1 MSRPAS
7 WPSPVFDAPVLRG
20 LDARARSGLS
30 RAGHLFEVGPGER
43 VYDEGDPSDVFYVVV
58 RGEIAIEALRRG
70 DERPGVVRTARRG
83 DTFGEDAAL
92 GGPRRAGA
100 RAIETTELA
109 EVPLRVFQRL
119 AEQSGASGLV
129 EREERVLRRAATRDL
144 LGTLAL
150 SRDLDDGDMEL
161 LLDAVQPAA
170 FRRAERIFVEGDPA
184 DDCLLVTDG
193 LVQLSTADDGRI
205 QVRAYLARGDFFGD
219 TDLVGAGRRSM
230 TAVALGD
237 CRCLRVPGR
246 VLRSLA
252 DRNPGLLSRMR
263 RIAADRQAL
272 QEDVV
277 GAAGDGSTEHV
288 FHDLYRMQMARSLL
302 AIDQQSCVRCG
313 HCAWACAELYGV
325 ARLVR
330 HGDKVVTKLDSADDP
345 QSLLLPNSCQHCEN
359 PVCMIDC
366 PTGAIGR
373 DPRGEVFIRDEL
385 CTGCGA
391 CAKAC
396 PWENIRMAPRPD
408 AGAPSADLAVK
419 CDLCRGYE
427 APACVAACPTESIF
441 RLEPAQDFVEVRR
454 LFGAPGR
461 RALERDD
468 PRWLR
473 RAVGFALAF
482 AMGLGGLALG
492 LGTAGLALPALAT
505 GSIAGLLCLAL
516 GAYVFPKRGVR
527 YWLRPR
533 DAPSAARR
541 AAGDPG
547 PRPAARSRV
556 RAHATL
562 HVALGLVAMGAVA
575 LHAGLRFPSNVAG
588 ALNLGFWWVALL
600 GVAGALLYRALPERL
615 SRIERRGAL
624 PEDLAREREALV
636 ARLYRDASGRSDLL
650 KAIVDK
656 LLVPYSRRPFG
667 SLLLVLSGRSLRK
680 EQQRLRRRVE
690 QVLEGRGGEQLDGLD
705 DVLRTVVELRA
716 LPARRGLTALLRG
729 WLPLHLVLGG
739 LLFVLL
745 VLHVAGVTLR

>member
-1 MSRPAS
+1 MSEPAS
-7 WPSPVFDAPVLRG
+7 WPAAVFDAPVLRG
-20 LDARARSGLS
+20 LDERGRSGLS
-30 RAGHLFEVGPGER
+30 RAGRLVELDAGQNL
-43 VYDEGDPSDVFYVVV
+43 YDEGEPSDAFYVVV
-58 RGEIAIEALRRG
+58 RGAVALEAVRRG
-70 DERPGVVRTARRG
+70 DEQPAVVRVAKRG

-92 GGPRRAGA
+92 GGGRRARA
-100 RAIETTELA
+100 RAVEAAELA
-109 EVPLRVFQRL
+109 EVPFAVFQRL
-119 AEQSGASGLV
+119 AEQSGASALV
-129 EREERVLRRAATRDL
+129 EREVRVLRRAATRDL

-150 SRDLDDGDMEL
+150 SRDLDESDLEL
-161 LLDAVQPAA
+161 LLDAVQPAE

-205 QVRAYLARGDFFGD
+205 QVRAYLTRGDFFGD

-230 TAVALGD
+230 TAVALGE

-252 DRNPGLLSRMR
+252 DRNPGLLSRLR
-263 RIAADRQAL
+263 RIAADRHAL
-272 QEDVV
+272 QQEVV
-277 GAAGDGSTEHV
+277 GAAGDGSTQHV

-330 HGDKVVTKLDSADDP
+330 RGDKVVTRLDGGGDA
-345 QSLLLPNSCQHCEN
+345 QSLLLPNSCQHCKN

-408 AGAPSADLAVK
+408 AGKLSADLAVK
-419 CDLCRGYE
+419 CDLCRDYE

-454 LFGAPGR
+454 LLGAPGR

-468 PRWLR
+468 PRWLGM
-473 RAVGFALAF
+473 AVGAGFALSL
-482 AMGLGGLALG
+482 GLGGLSLALR
-492 LGTAGLALPALAT
+492 TAGFAIPAVAT
-505 GSIAGLLCLAL
+505 GSISGVLCLAL
-516 GAYVFPKRGVR
+516 GAYVFPKRAVR
-527 YWLRPR
+527 QWLRPKDSAVR
-533 DAPSAARR
+533 VAADAAR
-541 AAGDPG
+541 PV
-547 PRPAARSRV
+547 ARSRV
-556 RAHATL
+556 RPHATL
-562 HVALGLVAMGAVA
+562 HVAIGLVAMGAVA

-588 ALNLGFWWVALL
+588 ALNLGFWLAALV
-600 GVAGALLYRALPERL
+600 GVVGALLYRMLPERL

-636 ARLYRDASGRSDLL
+636 ARLYRDASGRSELL

-656 LLVPYSRRPFG
+656 LLLPYTRRPLG
-667 SLLLVLSGRSLRK
+667 SLLLVASGRSLHE
-680 EQQRLRRRVE
+680 EQDRLRQRVE
-690 QVLEGRGGEQLDGLD
+690 SVLEGRGGDQLDGLD

-716 LPARRGLTALLRG
+716 LPARRALTALLRG

-739 LLFVLL
+739 LIAVLL
-745 VLHVAGVTLR
+745 VLHIVGVMGR